1 MAIGDDGIAYIKH
14 MLNITIPRGE
24 MEDVM
29 DMAKENV
36 IAWKDLV

>member
-14 MLNITIPRGE
+14 MLNMSIYRE
-24 MEDVM
+24 KMEDVM

-36 IAWKDLV
+36 IAWENIV